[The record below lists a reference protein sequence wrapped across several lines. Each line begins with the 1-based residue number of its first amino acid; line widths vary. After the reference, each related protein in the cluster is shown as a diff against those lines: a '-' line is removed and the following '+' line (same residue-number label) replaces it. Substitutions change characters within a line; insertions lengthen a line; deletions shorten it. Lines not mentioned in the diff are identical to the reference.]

1 MHSSVSTFW
10 NFWPFSIV
18 IITIL
23 RVPLNLLFLP
33 IYVLTFIPQLLW
45 NLLPEQISILFEY
58 ILLGL
63 YFISC
68 FISVVG
74 IPIFIIT
81 SPFIVFI
88 FFNVHTLP
96 SILISWIIG
105 PTLLFSLILLLI
117 TGIIPFNPFYEE
129 YEDAEEKKEYEG
141 EYRSPILT

>member
-68 FISVVG
+68 FIYVVG
-74 IPIFIIT
+74 ISIFIIT

-105 PTLLFSLILLLI
+105 PTLLFSLFLYII
-117 TGIIPFNPFYEE
+117 TSDITPGEE
-129 YEDAEEKKEYEG
+129 YEYPEEKKEYEG